1 MTRAVAIDEL
11 DGLQLANALRAGIY
25 RLFERTDHINKINVF
40 PVPDGDTGTNMSM
53 TLSAVLAAIDRS
65 PEPHAGTLL
74 VKAADAALDGARGN
88 SGAILAQFLLG
99 LGDGAGHLARLG
111 RSEFVAAVTKG
122 AGYARDALS
131 QPREG
136 TILTVLREFA
146 QASEATL
153 GQSRNFGELFATAL
167 IRVRTS
173 LEATRSQLDEL
184 RLANVVDAGA
194 LGFVEVLEGMRRFL
208 ETGEVGPVVAPLH
221 AGDETMADAG
231 HIATDQDLRFCT
243 ECLVTA
249 GTGRE
254 LDLRQMREDFAA
266 KGASLVISGNKN
278 KARIHIHTDTPE
290 LVFRLAADYG
300 LVSGQKA
307 DDMQLQQS
315 AAHHRRTQTI
325 AIVADSGAD
334 IPDRFV
340 EQLGIMVVPLR
351 IHFGGSSYLDKVSIT
366 PDEFYR
372 EIVVNPQH
380 PKTSQPPPGDFR
392 RMFEF
397 LASHYDGVVSIN
409 LTARH
414 SGTWDAAT
422 KAADRV
428 SPEGKPI
435 RTIDCRNASVGQ
447 GLITIAAAEKAAA
460 GGDIESV
467 VKAAQEASDNTR
479 TFALLKDIKFAV
491 RGGRIPAIVGT
502 IAKWLR
508 LNVILHTHPD
518 GRIAAGG
525 GLIGKMKLRQ
535 RFAKH
540 VAKQVGTIAANESL
554 RILVGHGAQPD
565 EAQLFKDDL
574 LRLIDPTR
582 IEWLDI
588 TEMSPAVGV
597 HGGPGTL
604 IVAIQRRAAITSA
617 GA

>member
-1 MTRAVAIDEL
+1 MTQAIAIDEL

-53 TLSAVLAAIDRS
+53 TLSAVLAAIDRA

-74 VKAADAALDGARGN
+74 VRAADAALDGARGN

-111 RSEFVAAVTKG
+111 RREFVAAVNKG
-122 AGYARDALS
+122 SVYARDALS

-153 GQSRNFGELFATAL
+153 SHSRNFGELFSEAL
-167 IRVRTS
+167 VRVRTS

-184 RLANVVDAGA
+184 RIANVVDAGA
-194 LGFVEVLEGMRRFL
+194 LGFVEVLEGMRHFL

-221 AGDETMADAG
+221 ISDESMADAG
-231 HIATDQDLRFCT
+231 SVALDQDFRYCT
-243 ECLVTA
+243 ECLITA
-249 GTGRE
+249 SSE
-254 LDLRQMREDFAA
+254 SQLDLRQLREQFAER
-266 KGASLVISGNKN
+266 GASLVISGNKQ
-278 KARIHIHTDTPE
+278 KARIHIHTNTPDE
-290 LVFRLAADYG
+290 VFRLAATYG
-300 LVSGQKA
+300 LVSAQKA

-315 AAHHRRTQTI
+315 AAHHKRTQKI
-325 AIVADSGAD
+325 AIVTDSGAD
-334 IPDRFV
+334 IPDAFIDR
-340 EQLGIMVVPLR
+340 LGIMMVPVR
-351 IHFGGSSYLDKVSIT
+351 IQFGARSYLDKVSMT
-366 PDEFYR
+366 PSEFYQ
-372 EIVVNPQH
+372 ELAVNAEH

-397 LASHYDGVVSIN
+397 LASHYEGVVSVN

-435 RTIDCRNASVGQ
+435 KAIDSRNASVGQ
-447 GLITIAAAEKAAA
+447 GLITIAAAEAAEG
-460 GGDIESV
+460 GGDIEAVSS
-467 VKAAQEASDNTR
+467 AAHAALNCTR

-491 RGGRIPAIVGT
+491 RGGRVPAIVGT

-518 GRIAAGG
+518 GRIAAGS
-525 GLIGKMKLRQ
+525 GLIGKVNLRQ

-540 VAKQVGTIAANESL
+540 VAKQVRGVAADEKL
-554 RILVGHGAQPD
+554 RLLVGHGDQQD
-565 EAQLFKDDL
+565 EAQLLKADL
-574 LRLIDPTR
+574 LRLLDPKC
-582 IEWLDI
+582 IEWIEVTD
-588 TEMSPAVGV
+588 MSPAVGV

-604 IVAIQRRAAITSA
+604 IVAVQRKAATTSG

>member
-1 MTRAVAIDEL
+1 MAQVVAIDEL

-53 TLSAVLAAIDRS
+53 TLSAVLVAIDRS

-74 VKAADAALDGARGN
+74 VRAADAALDGARGN

-111 RSEFVAAVTKG
+111 RREFVAAVNKG
-122 AGYARDALS
+122 SVYARDALS

-153 GQSRNFGELFATAL
+153 GQSRNFGELFSEAL
-167 IRVRTS
+167 VRVRTS

-184 RLANVVDAGA
+184 RIANVVDAGA

-221 AGDETMADAG
+221 VGDESMADGGSLSA
-231 HIATDQDLRFCT
+231 DQDFRYCT
-243 ECLVTA
+243 ECLISA
-249 GTGRE
+249 SNDQQ
-254 LDLRQMREDFAA
+254 LDLRQLREQFAD
-266 KGASLVISGNKN
+266 KGASLVVSGNKH
-278 KARIHIHTDTPE
+278 KARIHIHTNTPDD
-290 LVFRLAADYG
+290 VFRLAAEYG
-300 LVSGQKA
+300 AVSAQKA

-315 AAHHRRTQTI
+315 AAHHQRAQKI
-325 AIVADSGAD
+325 AIVTDSGAD
-334 IPDRFV
+334 IPDSFTER
-340 EQLGIMVVPLR
+340 LGIMMVPVR
-351 IHFGGSSYLDKVSIT
+351 IQFGARSYLDKVSMT
-366 PDEFYR
+366 PSEFYR
-372 EIVVNPQH
+372 ELLVNPEH

-397 LASHYDGVVSIN
+397 LASHYEGVVSVN

-428 SPEGKPI
+428 SPAGKPI
-435 RTIDCRNASVGQ
+435 RAIDSRNASVGQ
-447 GLITIAAAEKAAA
+447 GLVTIAAAEAAAA
-460 GGDIESV
+460 GDDIEAV
-467 VKAAQEASDNTR
+467 AAAASDALEKTR

-491 RGGRIPAIVGT
+491 RGGRVPAFVGT
-502 IAKWLR
+502 VAKWLR

-518 GRIAAGG
+518 GRIAAGS
-525 GLIGKMKLRQ
+525 GLIGRVNLRQ
-535 RFAKH
+535 RFARH
-540 VAKQVGTIAANESL
+540 VVKQLGPVTPKEKL
-554 RILVGHGAQPD
+554 RILVGHGDLPH
-565 EAQLFKDDL
+565 EAQLLQADL
-574 LRLIDPTR
+574 RKLLDPTR
-582 IEWLDI
+582 IEWLEVTD
-588 TEMSPAVGV
+588 MSPAVGV

-604 IVAIQRRAAITSA
+604 IVAIQRKAATTSG